1 MTRSRHL
8 QASLRSANGVAQ
20 SDPGTA
26 RTETATTDTHPSMLA
41 SVAAAAEMLAAA
53 GVARA
58 DTQRV
63 TVDE

>member
-1 MTRSRHL
+1 M
-8 QASLRSANGVAQ
+8 RSANGVAQ

-26 RTETATTDTHPSMLA
+26 RTETATTDTQPSMLA
-41 SVAAAAEMLAAA
+41 SVVAAAEMLAAA